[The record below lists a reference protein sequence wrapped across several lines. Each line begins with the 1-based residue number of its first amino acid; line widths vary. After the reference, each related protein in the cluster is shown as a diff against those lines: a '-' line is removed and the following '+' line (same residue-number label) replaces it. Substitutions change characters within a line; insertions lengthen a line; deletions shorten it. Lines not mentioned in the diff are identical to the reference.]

1 MQGHCFGLHINLQS
15 IGAGCGAGF
24 WAVQTATA
32 TLEATPVCWTIA
44 TGLGFGKRV
53 VWQAGVLA
61 KAAA

>member
-1 MQGHCFGLHINLQS
+1 MHINLQS